1 MWKIIV
7 QSVISVCFVFCVC
20 SGVCVCLAYKD
31 SEVSFYNTCV
41 IALNSSIIAGSVGY
55 AIHEFTE
62 KITQQKCTAYRLA
75 FNDLEMF
82 THSLVFL
89 CYYSLACAKISCDI
103 YSYLRDMQTS
113 LHSSSTC
120 GETSNLLN
128 TVLKDIVDAVL
139 CENKNYQRYNEILL
153 LFNDAVQNLFA
164 FPCLQSV
171 INQSFLTTLP
181 SAAPLWRAEIVE
193 FILEK
198 KYTTS
203 AMSSRT
209 ELQWRKDAA
218 ALSQRLQDLL
228 ESKKDVITSLEAVIS
243 HVNSVVKKL
252 DSDKLQAL
260 SQKQQSEFRKRK
272 LPGNSD
278 NLEDNSALWDASVC
292 GFSDDSRDELSRRLG
307 VLREALQEIRGS

>member
-7 QSVISVCFVFCVC
+7 QSFIVCALYLCFARRLCVLGLRLG
-20 SGVCVCLAYKD
+20 SLFFKQ
-31 SEVSFYNTCV
+31 CV
-41 IALNSSIIAGSVGY
+41 IALILRLSAGSVGY

-139 CENKNYQRYNEILL
+139 CENKNYQRYNEIIL

-209 ELQWRKDAA
+209 NCSAERRCR
-218 ALSQRLQDLL
+218 LSRDTNLL
-228 ESKKDVITSLEAVIS
+228 ESKKDVNVLNRLFPCKLRS
-243 HVNSVVKKL
+243 KK
-252 DSDKLQAL
+252 A
-260 SQKQQSEFRKRK
+260 
-272 LPGNSD
+272 
-278 NLEDNSALWDASVC
+278 
-292 GFSDDSRDELSRRLG
+292 
-307 VLREALQEIRGS
+307 